1 MNKAAAYIENVQ
13 RLINDV
19 FHTQLPSIES
29 ASREIAKA
37 LEYERNVFLF
47 GTGHSHILAE
57 ELFFRAGGLVR
68 IRPVLED
75 ALMLHTSASKSSE
88 LQQL

>member
-1 MNKAAAYIENVQ
+1 MNKAAAYIENIQ

-19 FHTQLPSIES
+19 LHTQLPAIES

-37 LEYERNVFLF
+37 MENDKKVFLF

-57 ELFFRAGGLVR
+57 EMFFRAGGLVR
-68 IRPVLED
+68 IHPVLED
-75 ALMLHTSASKSSE
+75 ALMLHTSASKVQSFSS
-88 LQQL
+88 